1 MAESMRKPEELTL
14 KRLRKKEQQTA
25 DIVYWGLWQTEQQV
39 DDALASM
46 GVVEQMKALKAQ
58 LNFRQQVLKQKPDD
72 TCMPQVFL
80 R

>member
-1 MAESMRKPEELTL
+1 MRKQEEVTF

-46 GVVEQMKALKAQ
+46 GVVEQTKALKAQ
-58 LNFRQQVLKQKPDD
+58 LNFRQHVLTQKPADPALN
-72 TCMPQVFL
+72 MRLQFL
-80 R
+80 KS